1 MTRAQEATLKPCP
14 FCGSKRA
21 VRHGVISTSQVYV
34 QCMDC
39 GARTHSFVG
48 SEKAIEAWN
57 SRVSE
62 KVLPIPC
69 TKGYDEW
76 AVKDWFGKINEEL
89 DELKAEVLTAGKSH
103 INDKAAN
110 VEAYSGAKLDMIAEE
125 AADTITAITSMLE
138 AMGIDEAQRQE
149 AQRCVNE
156 RNRERG
162 RIGEKH

>member
-1 MTRAQEATLKPCP
+1 MSELKPCP

-39 GARTHSFVG
+39 GARTHKFGG

-57 SRVSE
+57 SRASE
-62 KVLPIPC
+62 KIIPTPC
-69 TKGYDEW
+69 TNVEEQT
-76 AVKDWFGKINEEL
+76 VKDWFQKINEEL
-89 DELKAEVLTAGKSH
+89 DELKRAIPWVLETKAKDAFKDEYGNLKDEWDEVPE
-103 INDKAAN
+103 
-110 VEAYSGAKLDMIAEE
+110 VAEE

-138 AMGIDEAQRQE
+138 AMGIGEQQRQE